1 MTRIAR
7 HVTELGGVPVRRP
20 RKRSFLRTIL
30 RAGPRS
36 GHQACGTVRRSFP
49 RRVSDSYEERYHEIE
64 TRQKLSQYL
73 MLLGVFALVAGAC
86 TSDGDVAQ
94 KDFDAVS
101 VELAAVQAELAARV
115 AEVDT
120 GTATIAA
127 RDAEI
132 ENAAVYLAAAGVE
145 IEGGGGPEM
154 RRSQTENGR
163 PRPATS

>member
-1 MTRIAR
+1 
-7 HVTELGGVPVRRP
+7 
-20 RKRSFLRTIL
+20 
-30 RAGPRS
+30 
-36 GHQACGTVRRSFP
+36 
-49 RRVSDSYEERYHEIE
+49 
-64 TRQKLSQYL
+64 

-145 IEGGGGPEM
+145 IEGGVVLRCDGRKLRTEGPDQQHHEDLRCDDGGDVTQ
-154 RRSQTENGR
+154 RRSGAGQIAAG
-163 PRPATS
+163 